1 MLEWLKGRPRALVW
15 DGSLR
20 RDLVFVI
27 TSVVTAVVAPG
38 AALKV
43 ATSAVLLVAFV
54 AFLLVTR
61 GPQPTH
67 QAALVVCAA
76 CSLASI
82 LLSHNGIGP
91 APFLLCVIYTRVAF
105 KGQAGRVLTGIL
117 AVGFAVVI
125 AWISRSPV
133 GLLAGIGVPVL
144 ATRKVEQDQLKI
156 ERDRAVRLLGELELA
171 RDAEAQ
177 AAALR
182 ERGRIARDMHDVLA
196 HSLAGLSLQLQAVRA
211 LAAREKVGPEVT
223 EPLDRAAEL
232 ARIGVEEAKAAVG
245 ALRDGPGSQVLLGLA
260 QLPALI
266 DRFPGRAVLGVTG
279 EPLPLDPAAEHA
291 IYRAVQESLT
301 NATRYAP
308 DSPVRVELDWQ
319 AARLRVVITDEGPGT
334 QQVETG
340 MGSGTGLQGM
350 KERLAAVGGE
360 VRSGPLP
367 PGWRTEVLL
376 PFDAEIAAAP

>member
-1 MLEWLKGRPRALVW
+1 MLQWLKGRLRALLW
-15 DGSLR
+15 DTATLR
-20 RDLVFVI
+20 DSIFVI
-27 TSVVTAVVAPG
+27 TSVVTAAVAPS
-38 AALKV
+38 AALKI

-54 AFLLVTR
+54 AFLVLTR
-61 GPQPTH
+61 GPKRAH
-67 QAALVVCAA
+67 QAALLICAG

-82 LLSHNGIGP
+82 SLSHNGIGP
-91 APFLLCVIYTRVAF
+91 APFLLCTVYTRVVF
-105 KGQAGRVLTGIL
+105 EGLAGRVFTALLGV
-117 AVGFAVVI
+117 AFAVTV
-125 AWISRSPV
+125 AWISRSAV
-133 GLLAGIGVPVL
+133 GLLSGVAVPVL
-144 ATRKVEQDQLKI
+144 ASRRLEQDQLKI

-182 ERGRIARDMHDVLA
+182 ERGRIAREMHDVLA

-245 ALRDGPGSQVLLGLA
+245 ALRDGPGSQLALGLA

-266 DRFPGRAVLGVTG
+266 ARFPGQASLEVEG
-279 EPLPLDPAAEHA
+279 EPRPVDAAAGHA

-308 DSPVRVELDWQ
+308 GSPVRVELHWQ
-319 AARLRVVITDEGPGT
+319 ARHLRALITDEGPGT
-334 QQVETG
+334 HQVVTG
-340 MGSGTGLQGM
+340 LGSGTGLQGM
-350 KERLAAVGGE
+350 RERLQAVGGD

-367 PGWRTEVLL
+367 TGWQTEILL
-376 PFDAEIAAAP
+376 PLAARISATP